1 MSNLSIKKQ
10 FQIILG
16 CMAALSLILSVVSYT
31 ALDRLLL
38 RNAAAYAR
46 NTSQKFDGEMHYLFQ
61 RIDSIF
67 NTLLFDRNIEGLL
80 HTPYSSKSQ
89 KYVKEL
95 LVQFTSFSI
104 MNQDISDIALISPDM
119 SWSNLYDADTLRRL
133 SGQMEGT
140 HGLYSFGFLSS
151 SLTNTNISR
160 EKRMVFGCNVY
171 GMHEMAYYGKY
182 QGSLILSIDLKKEPI
197 ILPTEDES
205 TTYFLLADSLENTF
219 SFNCPED
226 IAACLLDSCR
236 EKNAFAAEEPVN
248 YDTPDYLIYVTPVSN
263 VGYRIISAID
273 KRQLRRDVLHT
284 TIIITLIITASLML
298 LAFFMYI
305 LLHNMVSPLDQL
317 SCYIEEIRQKPL
329 NKKRMPLHLGGCSEI
344 RTLNASFHEL
354 LDEQQKLT
362 RQLYHTTV
370 SLYETELEK
379 KQAEL
384 EFLRSQINPHFLYNT
399 LESIRDIAMEEQVPE
414 IAGMSDALARLFRY
428 NVKGDANVPFSQ
440 ELEITQAYLD
450 IQKAR
455 FPGKLEV
462 IYSVRPETL
471 SVSIM
476 KFLLQPLVENAVFH
490 GIEPALRKGTLFIGA
505 RVQEGRLLITI
516 QDDGIGIPPE
526 QFAQLQEHLADIS
539 FINTYSQQHV
549 GILNVAHRIL
559 LNYGEGYG
567 LTLESAPEEGTRI
580 LLTLPADREGD
591 AS

>member
-16 CMAALSLILSVVSYT
+16 CMAALSLILSIVSYT

-38 RNAAAYAR
+38 KNAAAYAR

-182 QGSLILSIDLKKEPI
+182 QGSLILSIDLKKAPI

-384 EFLRSQINPHFLYNT
+384 EFLRS
-399 LESIRDIAMEEQVPE
+399 
-414 IAGMSDALARLFRY
+414 
-428 NVKGDANVPFSQ
+428 
-440 ELEITQAYLD
+440 
-450 IQKAR
+450 
-455 FPGKLEV
+455 
-462 IYSVRPETL
+462 
-471 SVSIM
+471 
-476 KFLLQPLVENAVFH
+476 
-490 GIEPALRKGTLFIGA
+490 
-505 RVQEGRLLITI
+505 
-516 QDDGIGIPPE
+516 
-526 QFAQLQEHLADIS
+526 
-539 FINTYSQQHV
+539 
-549 GILNVAHRIL
+549 
-559 LNYGEGYG
+559 
-567 LTLESAPEEGTRI
+567 
-580 LLTLPADREGD
+580 
-591 AS
+591 